1 MKEGRFPKT
10 FSICVSAL
18 FKIKGSLARND
29 VIISI
34 DLTQNNNYVSTKCA
48 NQLVIHESNIIET
61 NFVDT
66 SDKQY
71 DISNLQLSIGDYTF
85 ISQFTIKTLFCD
97 NSDIILGSP
106 WIESLGSVILNMKK
120 KFLTFSYKKKKI
132 TL

>member
-1 MKEGRFPKT
+1 METSNKRFPKT

-18 FKIKGSLARND
+18 FKIKGSLAGND
-29 VIISI
+29 VIIS
-34 DLTQNNNYVSTKCA
+34 QYNNYVSIECV
-48 NQLVIHESNIIET
+48 NQLAIPESNIIET

-85 ISQFTIKTLFCD
+85 VSQFTIKTLFCD

-106 WIESLGSVILNMKK
+106 SIKSLGSIILNLKK
-120 KFLTFSYKKKKI
+120 KFLTFS
-132 TL
+132 